1 MAANQIPI
9 FLQEPFS
16 DTIVT
21 LTSQIATRSGTPATR
36 LVLAGENGALVEQVR
51 AIALGTNVATV
62 LRLYYNSAGTTTYKL
77 IGEATLA
84 ATTDSGET
92 VQQTGSPVILTLPS
106 LLFPASNTDTAKT
119 GLRLGP
125 EDALYVAL
133 GTAVAAGWN
142 IQAVGGHY

>member
-1 MAANQIPI
+1 MAANQVPI
-9 FLQEPFS
+9 FIIEPFS

-21 LTSQIATRSGTPATR
+21 LTSQVATRSGTPATR
-36 LVLAGENGALVEQVR
+36 LVLAGENGALVEQIR

-62 LRLYYNSAGTTTYKL
+62 LRLYYNSAGSGTYKL
-77 IGEATLA
+77 IGEVTLA

-92 VQQTGSPVILTLPS
+92 VQQSGSPLVLSLPS

-142 IQAVGGHY
+142 VQAVGGHY

>member
-1 MAANQIPI
+1 MAANQLPI
-9 FLQEPFS
+9 FIQEPFS

-21 LTSQIATRSGTPATR
+21 LTTQVATRTGTPATR
-36 LVLAGENGALVEQVR
+36 LVLAGENGALVESIR

-62 LRLYYNSAGTTTYKL
+62 LRLYYNAAGTTTYKL
-77 IGEATLA
+77 ISELTLA
-84 ATTDSGET
+84 ATTDSGEAA
-92 VQQTGSPVILTLPS
+92 QQAGSPLTMTLPN
-106 LLFPASNTDTAKT
+106 LLFPASSTDTAKT

-142 IQAVGGHY
+142 VWATGGHY